1 MNYEAPLYRPP
12 SEAQSLILQATIG
25 CSHNTCTFCSMYR
38 KKQFRVRSF
47 EEISEDICWA
57 RAKYGSVQRIFLA
70 DGDALAMDTDAL
82 LAILKKLTASFPEAE
97 RISVYAGPKNI
108 LSKTERELAAIRQAG
123 VKLVYFGLESGD
135 AEVLQ
140 AVKKGVNPQEMINAA
155 SKVREAGIELS
166 LTVILGLGGKER
178 SREHALHT
186 AEVVSR
192 INPEYLAA
200 LTLMVEKSTPLA
212 AKIISGEFLLL
223 SPHEA
228 LLELK
233 MMLANLQVKHCLFRS
248 NHASNYFAIGG
259 LLPIDKARLL
269 AETERALGDAKLLKT
284 EYLRGL

>member
-38 KKQFRVRSF
+38 KKQFRVRSL

-155 SKVREAGIELS
+155 SKVREAGIDLS

-178 SREHALHT
+178 SREHTLHT
-186 AEVVSR
+186 AEVVSH

>member
-38 KKQFRVRSF
+38 KKQFRVRSL

-108 LSKTERELAAIRQAG
+108 LNKTERELAAIRQAG

-155 SKVREAGIELS
+155 SKVREAGIDLS

-178 SREHALHT
+178 SREHTLHT
-186 AEVVSR
+186 AEVVSH